1 MGNRW
6 GVGSVQPRMTLAHAE
21 PRFRFHDP
29 ETPLAYERL
38 LRAAPRT
45 GRCPVWLGEGAVER
59 VGAWVPV
66 VVPPLDPLGVLQEWG
81 PVERLAAGPAPLR
94 DELVA
99 EAVAWAEHDARRVR
113 LVVGEGRGPAEL
125 VATLGWS
132 GAAGVRDLAGL
143 ATVLRSWEKRFGA
156 AVVELG
162 ADRMTLTVAAPPGSS
177 YEAGR
182 VAVEHAAVCP
192 GLDVD
197 GYRLGDARVWRLRW

>member
-1 MGNRW
+1 
-6 GVGSVQPRMTLAHAE
+6 
-21 PRFRFHDP
+21 
-29 ETPLAYERL
+29 
-38 LRAAPRT
+38 
-45 GRCPVWLGEGAVER
+45 
-59 VGAWVPV
+59 
-66 VVPPLDPLGVLQEWG
+66 
-81 PVERLAAGPAPLR
+81 
-94 DELVA
+94 
-99 EAVAWAEHDARRVR
+99 
-113 LVVGEGRGPAEL
+113 
-125 VATLGWS
+125 
-132 GAAGVRDLAGL
+132 VRDLAGL